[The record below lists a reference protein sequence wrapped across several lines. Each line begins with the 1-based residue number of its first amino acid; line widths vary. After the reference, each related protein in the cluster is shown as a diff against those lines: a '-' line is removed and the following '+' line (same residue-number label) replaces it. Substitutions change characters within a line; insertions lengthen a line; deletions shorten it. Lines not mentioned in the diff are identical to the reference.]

1 MLHRFGQLNTNDATI
16 VVRSAAGA
24 ASTSVF
30 SAADIAA
37 VDPTAAAAAAAAA
50 AGGTN
55 PKVHLSP
62 GRKSVGNDE
71 EVANPETVAD
81 EVDQSPHVATLDLP
95 YCVQQHCCQRRG
107 L

>member
-16 VVRSAAGA
+16 VMRSAAGA

-30 SAADIAA
+30 SAADITA
-37 VDPTAAAAAAAAA
+37 VDPTAAAAAAA
-50 AGGTN
+50 GTN

-95 YCVQQHCCQRRG
+95 YCVQQHCC
-107 L
+107 